1 MFYRKMPRLKKSPKH
16 DMKNSKEKESIMAA
30 INSGRRKLSLSG
42 DSIPRI
48 HLLLQT
54 VLQA

>member
-1 MFYRKMPRLKKSPKH
+1 MFYRKKPRLKKSPEH
-16 DMKNSKEKESIMAA
+16 DMKNSKEKKSIMAA